1 MDYEKSR
8 IQDYDWEYQEV
19 LMIEVR
25 DVVTSVL
32 YGLGENANR
41 KHSDP
46 EIIDALNIVLR
57 YVNLAL
63 INAKSFWITKEVK
76 LKPRNGKAN
85 LPNDFGGFKSF
96 EDDFDGKYKFVGNT
110 IKIDK
115 EATMA
120 YTYILDPIENIDD
133 EIDLPY
139 VLFDMFSRYS
149 LGLLNGNFGADT
161 VAGLIS
167 AEIQKMVAGE
177 SSGPIERPM
186 PFFV

>member
-1 MDYEKSR
+1 
-8 IQDYDWEYQEV
+8 
-19 LMIEVR
+19 MIEVR

-63 INAKSFWITKEVK
+63 INAKSYWIAKEAKIKPKNGRAK
-76 LKPRNGKAN
+76 LPD
-85 LPNDFGGFKSF
+85 DFGGFKEF
-96 EDDFDGKYKFVGNT
+96 EGYDGKYKFTKDAV
-110 IKIDK
+110 KIDK
-115 EATMA
+115 ETNMT
-120 YTYILDPIENIDD
+120 YLYILEPIETIED

-149 LGLLNGNFGADT
+149 LGLLNGNFGSDT

-167 AEIQKMVAGE
+167 AEVQKLVAGE
-177 SSGPIERPM
+177 SSGPIDRPM

>member
-1 MDYEKSR
+1 
-8 IQDYDWEYQEV
+8 
-19 LMIEVR
+19 MIEVR

-63 INAKSFWITKEVK
+63 INAKSYWIAKETNVK
-76 LKPRNGKAN
+76 PKNGRAK
-85 LPNDFGGFKSF
+85 LPDDFGGFKEF
-96 EDDFDGKYKFVGNT
+96 EEYDGKYKFTKDSV
-110 IKIDK
+110 KIDK
-115 EATMA
+115 EANMT
-120 YTYILDPIENIDD
+120 YLYILEPIETIED

-149 LGLLNGNFGADT
+149 LGLLNGNFGSDT

-167 AEIQKMVAGE
+167 AEVQKLVAGE
-177 SSGPIERPM
+177 SSGPIDRPM

>member
-1 MDYEKSR
+1 
-8 IQDYDWEYQEV
+8 
-19 LMIEVR
+19 MIEVR

-63 INAKSFWITKEVK
+63 INAKSYWIAKEAKIKPKNGRAK
-76 LKPRNGKAN
+76 LPG
-85 LPNDFGGFKSF
+85 DFGGFKEF
-96 EDDFDGKYKFVGNT
+96 EEYDGKYKFTKDSV
-110 IKIDK
+110 KIDK
-115 EATMA
+115 ETNMT
-120 YTYILDPIENIDD
+120 YLYILEPIETIED

-149 LGLLNGNFGADT
+149 LGLLNGNFGSDT

-167 AEIQKMVAGE
+167 AEVQKLVAGE
-177 SSGPIERPM
+177 SSGPIDRPM

>member
-1 MDYEKSR
+1 
-8 IQDYDWEYQEV
+8 
-19 LMIEVR
+19 MIEVR

-63 INAKSFWITKEVK
+63 INAKSYWIAKEAK
-76 LKPRNGKAN
+76 IKPKNGKAK
-85 LPNDFGGFKSF
+85 LPDDFGGFKEF
-96 EDDFDGKYKFVGNT
+96 EEYDGQYKFTKDSV
-110 IKIDK
+110 KIDK
-115 EATMA
+115 ETNMT
-120 YTYILDPIENIDD
+120 YLYILEPIETIED

-149 LGLLNGNFGADT
+149 LGLLNGNFGSDT

-167 AEIQKMVAGE
+167 AEVQKLVAGE
-177 SSGPIERPM
+177 SSGPIDRPM

>member
-1 MDYEKSR
+1 
-8 IQDYDWEYQEV
+8 
-19 LMIEVR
+19 MIEVR
-25 DVVTSVL
+25 DVVTSIL

-63 INAKSFWITKEVK
+63 INAKSFWITKEFKVK
-76 LKPRNGKAN
+76 PKNGKAN
-85 LPNDFGGFKSF
+85 LPSDFGGFNSF
-96 EDDFDGKYKFVGNT
+96 SGDFNGDYKFIGNT
-110 IKIDK
+110 LCIDS
-115 EATMA
+115 EATME
-120 YTYILDPIENIDD
+120 YTYVLDPIETIED

-139 VLFDMFSRYS
+139 ILFDMFSRYG

-161 VAGLIS
+161 VAGLIT

>member
-1 MDYEKSR
+1 
-8 IQDYDWEYQEV
+8 
-19 LMIEVR
+19 MIVVR
-25 DVVTSVL
+25 DVVTSIL

-63 INAKSFWITKEVK
+63 INAKSFWIAKEYDV
-76 LKPRNGKAN
+76 KPRNGKAK
-85 LPNDFGGFKSF
+85 LPSDFGGFKSF
-96 EDDFDGKYKFVGNT
+96 EDNFDGKYKFTKDT

-115 EATMA
+115 EATMT
-120 YTYILDPIENIDD
+120 YTYVLDPIETIDD

-139 VLFDMFSRYS
+139 ILFDMFSRYG

-167 AEIQKMVAGE
+167 AEIQKMVANE
-177 SSGPIERPM
+177 SSGPIDRPM

>member
-1 MDYEKSR
+1 
-8 IQDYDWEYQEV
+8 
-19 LMIEVR
+19 MIEVR

-63 INAKSFWITKEVK
+63 INAKSYWIAKETKVRPK
-76 LKPRNGKAN
+76 NGKAK
-85 LPNDFGGFKSF
+85 LPDDFGGFKEF
-96 EDDFDGKYKFVGNT
+96 EDEYDGKYKFT
-110 IKIDK
+110 KDYLKIDK
-115 EATMA
+115 DATM
-120 YTYILDPIENIDD
+120 TYLYIMDPIETIED

-167 AEIQKMVAGE
+167 AEVQKLVASE
-177 SSGPIERPM
+177 SSGPIDRPM

>member
-1 MDYEKSR
+1 
-8 IQDYDWEYQEV
+8 
-19 LMIEVR
+19 MIEVR

-63 INAKSFWITKEVK
+63 INAKSYWIAKEANIKPKNGRAK
-76 LKPRNGKAN
+76 LPD
-85 LPNDFGGFKSF
+85 DFGGFKEF
-96 EDDFDGKYKFVGNT
+96 EEYDGKYKFTKDSV
-110 IKIDK
+110 KIDK
-115 EATMA
+115 ETNMT
-120 YTYILDPIENIDD
+120 YLYILEPIETIED

-149 LGLLNGNFGADT
+149 LGLLNGNFGSDT

-167 AEIQKMVAGE
+167 AEVQKLVAGE
-177 SSGPIERPM
+177 SSGPIDRPM

>member
-1 MDYEKSR
+1 
-8 IQDYDWEYQEV
+8 
-19 LMIEVR
+19 MIVVR
-25 DVVTSVL
+25 DVVTSIL

-63 INAKSFWITKEVK
+63 INSKSFWITKETKVRPK
-76 LKPRNGKAN
+76 NGKAT
-85 LPNDFGGFKSF
+85 LPSDFGGFKSF
-96 EDDFDGKYKFVGNT
+96 EDGFSEHYKFVGNT
-110 IKIDK
+110 IQIKQD
-115 EATMA
+115 ATMQ
-120 YTYILDPIENIDD
+120 YLYILEPIETIED

-139 VLFDMFSRYS
+139 ILFDMFARFG

-161 VAGLIS
+161 VAGLIT

-177 SSGPIERPM
+177 SSGPIDRPM

>member
-1 MDYEKSR
+1 
-8 IQDYDWEYQEV
+8 
-19 LMIEVR
+19 MIEVR
-25 DVVTSVL
+25 DVVTSIL

-63 INAKSFWITKEVK
+63 INAKSFWITKEFKVK
-76 LKPRNGKAN
+76 PKNGKAN
-85 LPNDFGGFKSF
+85 LPSDFGGFSSF
-96 EDDFDGKYKFVGNT
+96 AGSFNGDYKFIGNT
-110 IKIDK
+110 LRIDS
-115 EATMA
+115 EAMME
-120 YTYILDPIENIDD
+120 YTYVLDPIENIED

-139 VLFDMFSRYS
+139 ILFDMFYRYG

-161 VAGLIS
+161 VAGLIT